1 MKYIYTFCLVTIL
14 SVATLFGQNNKP
26 PIYQMK
32 ALGSNIGTVA
42 LKTRTDGDNV
52 YYQHET
58 LIEVDLLVKEINVLI
73 QNKTHYRGGQLITS
87 KNKVIVNGELNNS
100 ALTEW
105 KGNYYDIKI
114 DGETKP
120 KQYTPIRSS
129 GTTLYFGQPS
139 PYEKVFSEGSGNFM
153 EVETLRTGT
162 YKVTDPGSSRK
173 MIFYYDSNLPY
184 KVEIKH
190 PVLTISLIRQDES
203 AK

>member
-1 MKYIYTFCLVTIL
+1 MKNIYTFFLLTFL
-14 SVATLFGQNNKP
+14 SITLLFGQDNKP
-26 PIYQMK
+26 PIYHMK

-42 LKTRTDGDNV
+42 LKTQTDGENV

-58 LIEVDLLVKEINVLI
+58 LIEVDLLVKEIKVLI

-120 KQYTPIRSS
+120 KQYNPITSS

-139 PYEKVFSEGSGNFM
+139 PYDKVFSEGSGNFM
-153 EVETLRTGT
+153 EIETISTGT
-162 YKVTDPGSSRK
+162 YKVTDPGSNRK

-190 PVLTISLIRQDES
+190 PVLTISLIRQDER